1 MSRELREIHHGGTM
15 DKSIFPVLCLKISIM
30 PKLTRFSYIVLLFLT
45 SSVLAKTPY
54 EVKPLSKE
62 LAEEYK
68 LDTSFYKKATYVQ
81 DILIATSDKV
91 SDYAH
96 LEAAY
101 LYDKIMSSIDKEVAQ
116 GIRDRRVLCILVGH
130 DELTSQIPQFKS
142 DKTGK
147 ELDFYNWRSR
157 GFLTKVGDRSVVLFA
172 EEDVMEYEGGMRLES
187 ILIHEF
193 GHVVQFAGMSEAQVQ
208 KLTDAHARAKA
219 VGIWNDGRAAQRYRR
234 VKSVT
239 PVSLLEALVKSFPD
253 QSPELIKKC
262 LNGGDILVNGKPTD
276 SKAQVTVED
285 KVLIVFGGPKI
296 CYAQRNKAEYWAEV
310 LQCWYNTNRTMDH
323 DHNHIHTREQLR
335 VYDPAAAALCEE
347 VLGNGKWRFVS
358 PRDRAGKKHLKGYDP
373 STAPKVSLLPHI
385 ETAAY
390 DYYDNYWKDFWQR
403 LADKHLGK

>member
-15 DKSIFPVLCLKISIM
+15 DKAIFPVLCLKISIM

-101 LYDKIMSSIDKEVAQ
+101 LYDQIMSSIDKEVAQ
-116 GIRDRRVLCILVGH
+116 RIRDRRVLCILVGH
-130 DELTSQIPQFKS
+130 DELTSQIPEFKS

>member
-1 MSRELREIHHGGTM
+1 M

-101 LYDKIMSSIDKEVAQ
+101 LYDQIMSSIDKEVAQ
-116 GIRDRRVLCILVGH
+116 RIRDRRVLCILVGH

-373 STAPKVSLLPHI
+373 SAAPKVSLLPHI

-403 LADKHLGK
+403 LTDKHLGK

>member
-101 LYDKIMSSIDKEVAQ
+101 LYDQIMSSIDKEVAQ
-116 GIRDRRVLCILVGH
+116 RIRDRRVLCILVGH

-335 VYDPAAAALCEE
+335 AYDPAAAALCEE

-373 STAPKVSLLPHI
+373 SAAPKVSLLPHI

-403 LADKHLGK
+403 LTDKHLGK

>member
-1 MSRELREIHHGGTM
+1 
-15 DKSIFPVLCLKISIM
+15 M

-101 LYDKIMSSIDKEVAQ
+101 LYDQIMSSIDKEVAQ
-116 GIRDRRVLCILVGH
+116 RIRDRRVLCILVGH
-130 DELTSQIPQFKS
+130 DELTSQIPQCKS

-172 EEDVMEYEGGMRLES
+172 DEDVMEYEGGMRLES

-208 KLTDAHARAKA
+208 KLTEAHARAKA
-219 VGIWNDGRAAQRYRR
+219 AGIWNDGRAAQRYRR

-373 STAPKVSLLPHI
+373 SAAPKVSLLPHI

>member
-1 MSRELREIHHGGTM
+1 MFSTTTR
-15 DKSIFPVLCLKISIM
+15 
-30 PKLTRFSYIVLLFLT
+30 LTAILFLLTT
-45 SSVLAKTPY
+45 STCIAKGKHVVQPLSAELAK
-54 EVKPLSKE
+54 
-62 LAEEYK
+62 EYD
-68 LDTSFYKKATYVQ
+68 LNTTFYKKATYVQ
-81 DILIATSDKV
+81 DILIATSEKV

-101 LYDKIMSSIDKEVAQ
+101 LYDKIMSSIDKDVAQ
-116 GIRDRRVLCILVGH
+116 RIRDRKVLCILVGH

-172 EEDVMEYEGGMRLES
+172 EEDVLEYEGGMRLES

-193 GHVVQFAGMSEAQVQ
+193 GHVVQFAGMSETQVK
-208 KLTDAHARAKA
+208 KLENCHNRAKA
-219 VGIWNDGRAAQRYRR
+219 SGLWNDGRAAQRYRR
-234 VKSVT
+234 IKSET
-239 PVSLLEALVKSFPD
+239 PVSLYAALVKSFPD
-253 QSPELIKKC
+253 QPADLIRKC
-262 LNGGDILVNGKPTD
+262 LNSGDILVNGKATN
-276 SKAQVTVED
+276 SAVKVTGDD
-285 KVLIVFGGPKI
+285 KVLIMFGGPKI

-335 VYDPAAAALCEE
+335 AYDPAAAELCEE

-358 PRDRAGKKHLKGYDP
+358 PRERAGRQHLKGYDP
-373 STAPKVSLLPHI
+373 EVAPKVSLLPHI

-390 DYYDNYWKDFWQR
+390 DYYDNYWEDFWQR
-403 LADKHLGK
+403 LKDKHSGK

>member
-101 LYDKIMSSIDKEVAQ
+101 LYDQIMSSIDKEVAQ
-116 GIRDRRVLCILVGH
+116 RIRDRRVLCILVGH

-373 STAPKVSLLPHI
+373 SAAPKVSLLPHI

-403 LADKHLGK
+403 LTDKHLGK

>member
-1 MSRELREIHHGGTM
+1 M

-101 LYDKIMSSIDKEVAQ
+101 LYDQIMSSIDKEVAQ
-116 GIRDRRVLCILVGH
+116 RIRDRRVLCILVGH

-335 VYDPAAAALCEE
+335 AYDPAAAALCEE

-373 STAPKVSLLPHI
+373 SAAPKVSLLPHI

-403 LADKHLGK
+403 LTDKHLGK

>member
-1 MSRELREIHHGGTM
+1 MREIHHGGTM
-15 DKSIFPVLCLKISIM
+15 DKAIFPVLCLKISIM

-101 LYDKIMSSIDKEVAQ
+101 LYDQIMSSIDKEVAQ
-116 GIRDRRVLCILVGH
+116 RIRDRRVLCILVGH

-373 STAPKVSLLPHI
+373 SAAPKVSLLPHI

>member
-1 MSRELREIHHGGTM
+1 M

-30 PKLTRFSYIVLLFLT
+30 PKMTRFSYIVLLFLT

-54 EVKPLSKE
+54 EVQPLSKE

-101 LYDKIMSSIDKEVAQ
+101 LYDQIMSSIDKEVAQ
-116 GIRDRRVLCILVGH
+116 RIRDRRVLCILVGH

-373 STAPKVSLLPHI
+373 SAAPKVSLLPHI

>member
-1 MSRELREIHHGGTM
+1 M

-54 EVKPLSKE
+54 EVQPLSKE

-101 LYDKIMSSIDKEVAQ
+101 LYDQIMSSIDKEVAQ
-116 GIRDRRVLCILVGH
+116 RIRDRRVLCILVGH

-373 STAPKVSLLPHI
+373 SAAPKVSLLPHI